1 MDLHFVTNFSWENEE
16 VIHGEINAAL
26 EIDGF
31 QILPSDWGKDV
42 EKMISILMWI
52 ALQNTCKS
60 VNTSILPGDGKYIQQ
75 RVKTQPARCGSLPL
89 RMPRYSECLRSPT
102 NLIWL
107 ELSYSAVQPRGSVSC
122 QSHLS

>member
-60 VNTSILPGDGKYIQQ
+60 VNTSILPGDGKIY
-75 RVKTQPARCGSLPL
+75 TTT
-89 RMPRYSECLRSPT
+89 SEDTACKMWV
-102 NLIWL
+102 IA
-107 ELSYSAVQPRGSVSC
+107 SADA
-122 QSHLS
+122 